1 MFLFLRHGALLT
13 IVETKA
19 QYEDALANMFLF
31 SRPKTLPMP
40 GRSTMPGTRF
50 PA

>member
-19 QYEDALANMFLF
+19 QYEDALASEYVPFF
-31 SRPKTLPMP
+31 QTKDAAYARA
-40 GRSTMPGTRF
+40 F
-50 PA
+50 YHA